1 MKVTDLI
8 RVLNKVQSKYG
19 NIDVAVYNTDT
30 EDYMELTGID
40 IQDNNLVINIDEYKA
55 GYESIPS
62 INVQ

>member
-1 MKVTDLI
+1 MKVTNLI

-40 IQDNNLVINIDEYKA
+40 IQDNKY
-55 GYESIPS
+55 
-62 INVQ
+62 

>member
-8 RVLNKVQSKYG
+8 RVLSKVQSKYG
-19 NIDVAVYNTDT
+19 NIDVTVYNTDT

-40 IQDNNLVINIDEYKA
+40 IQDDNLVINIDEYKA

-62 INVQ
+62 ANIE

>member
-19 NIDVAVYNTDT
+19 NIDVTVYNTDT

-55 GYESIPS
+55 GYECIPS
-62 INVQ
+62 VNIE